1 MVAALLKPAIVVA
14 LAAAIAGCMF
24 SDQVESFAG
33 PTMGSTYSVK
43 YVQRRGTPAKEDLQ
57 RESEAI
63 LAELDRQLSTYRADS
78 DIERFNAL
86 PAGSC
91 APVPASVREL
101 VAAGER
107 LSVESEGALD
117 LTIGPLL
124 DLWGFGSH
132 SHGEQVPDAGAIAA
146 ARQRV
151 GYQHLRIDGEQL
163 CKDAP
168 VQVDFNS
175 IAAGHAV
182 DRVVARL
189 EALGV
194 DSYLVEITGELKARG
209 HKPDGT
215 PWRIAIE
222 APHDNERVAQK
233 IIALDGYG
241 VSTSGDYRN
250 FFEQDGKR
258 YSHTVDPQSG
268 APVVHRLAAV
278 TVVDPS
284 ALRADGLSTILMV
297 LGDERGLVFA
307 ERQGIAAFL
316 VIRENQGFI
325 TKSTAAFDRLFGAG
339 DKQ

>member
-1 MVAALLKPAIVVA
+1 MVAALLKPAIVAA
-14 LAAAIAGCMF
+14 LAAAMAGCMF

-43 YVQRRGTPAKEDLQ
+43 YVQRRGAPGKEELQ
-57 RESEAI
+57 RETEAI
-63 LAELDRQLSTYRADS
+63 LADLDRQVSTYRSDS

-91 APVPASVREL
+91 APMPATVREL

-117 LTIGPLL
+117 LTVGPLL
-124 DLWGFGSH
+124 DLWGFGP
-132 SHGEQVPDAGAIAA
+132 HGQGERVPDAGEIAA
-146 ARQRV
+146 VRQRV
-151 GYQHLRIDGEQL
+151 GHQHLRIDGERL

-182 DRVVARL
+182 DLVAARL
-189 EALGV
+189 EGLGV
-194 DSYLVEITGELKARG
+194 DSYLVEITGELKAKG

-215 PWRIAIE
+215 AWRIAIE

-233 IIALDGYG
+233 VIALDGYA
-241 VSTSGDYRN
+241 VTTAGDYRN

-268 APVVHRLAAV
+268 APVAHRLASV

-284 ALRADGLSTILMV
+284 ALRADGLDTVLMV
-297 LGDERGLVFA
+297 LGDERGLAFA
-307 ERQGIAAFL
+307 EQQGIAAFL
-316 VIRENQGFI
+316 VIHEGQGFV
-325 TKSTAAFDRLFGAG
+325 TKSTTAFDRLFGAG
-339 DKQ
+339 EKQ